1 MAQAGRCSVT
11 FTPGRDTLE
20 EMKAAPP
27 RYKFLLPKSSGTEA
41 RVQQDENAGY
51 IQHTIRENEIVM
63 HIHPGESG
71 MQMPE
76 EPSHATLTI
85 QARDPSTNTTTTRRF
100 HCTYQGC
107 DRTYSTSSNLRT
119 HLKTHRGEYRFQCL
133 ATGCGK
139 AFLTSYSLKI
149 HLRVHAQQKPYT
161 CENDGCRKSFH
172 TLYRLR
178 AHQRLHNGDTFN
190 CRQDGCVRIFTTL
203 SDLRKHV
210 RTHTG
215 EKPFKCEE
223 DGCGKSFTVSHHLRT
238 HKRIHTGER
247 PYLCVEEDC
256 RRAFTTN
263 YSRKTHMLVH
273 KRRSSSSPAPSFTSK
288 RNSQHSSSDATAA
301 TTATTTTT
309 TTTSAI
315 QEALPGQAQ
324 TGGCCKGSTVSGEQE
339 QGKEYQKTEKA
350 KSGQR
355 GGCCGGGRQRPAPQV
370 TTTTSEHKTFAIIPV
385 VGGEKDGPTSLTLQE
400 FLELEALKCNPNMKV
415 PIVKATDNTTVGRLL
430 QDSQTLTALAQAG
443 DSRGLLEK
451 IAAHADICKCNPCH
465 CDPSRGN
472 ECSCNAIADSDSSPC
487 HSPSHGEAQAPEED
501 IPHVP
506 DKGSFQHPEILS
518 SKDDFQEQQP
528 KVEAPSKTCSAPSE
542 PQQTLPLKPEMAA
555 KGPVSGPQ
563 AMASS
568 LPALTLNTNLPVKDC
583 PPALPSSSHPPPQPQ
598 PSHPPHPSEGSLQTP
613 DQQISVAEFLEE
625 TEECGT
631 GEVGGL
637 LPALTSRPSAPSF
650 PSLEDMGSLSSPSM
664 EELIGSPVFGAGV
677 KCESGPLAPGATLDH
692 TFDVDIAASDFS
704 ADFPFSSPN
713 MIEALL
719 TGDLPPLSQPPS
731 SAPSKASLST
741 PTPPPLPQPQ
751 PNLSDAGIKPPSPSC
766 SQWEGAAK
774 SCCSSAASCSQTGG
788 SSAVSTPPSGC
799 CRTGWGNRSP
809 SSLITSL
816 NCDNHQETNN
826 ASCCASKPRLQPPP
840 GSPAP
845 TSLINQLCH
854 TSAESQSQAQ
864 APTPAPVPRP
874 GLDMQCNSVSPHHAI
889 SFPSTQHHHQP
900 HSQAPSLPQ
909 SPEHHHHHHNS
920 QQQQQQP
927 AGIRR
932 EQTNHHHHHHQQEQQ
947 QQQQQQQQQPV
958 CDKHPMPKSP
968 QGIPGASLHQ
978 HHHSE
983 EAPEGFPLEP
993 RGMDSHP
1000 GSSGLDVVL
1009 RKEDNDSCCVVICTN
1024 KLQLL
1029 RSVLAKCECSDHERT
1044 ASVPVD
1050 LQALLNDA
1058 LMEWET
1064 SEGSGTAES
1073 SFDVPTTISDPAS
1086 DQGSLAW
1093 S

>member
-1 MAQAGRCSVT
+1 MVLVVGVCVYVCHE
-11 FTPGRDTLE
+11 GGNLC
-20 EMKAAPP
+20 P
-27 RYKFLLPKSSGTEA
+27 R
-41 RVQQDENAGY
+41 Y

-161 CENDGCRKSFH
+161 CENDGCRKSFT

-190 CRQDGCVRIFTTL
+190 CHQDGCVRIFTTL

-273 KRRSSSSPAPSFTSK
+273 KRRSSSSPAPSFASK
-288 RNSQHSSSDATAA
+288 RNSHHSSGDATAA
-301 TTATTTTT
+301 TTNTTAT
-309 TTTSAI
+309 SSV
-315 QEALPGQAQ
+315 QERPPQ
-324 TGGCCKGSTVSGEQE
+324 TGGCCKGSAVSGEQ
-339 QGKEYQKTEKA
+339 QGKECHKTETA
-350 KSGQR
+350 KSGQQ
-355 GGCCGGGRQRPAPQV
+355 GGCCGGARQRPAHKAPPLPPPPTPQNI
-370 TTTTSEHKTFAIIPV
+370 KPFIIPV
-385 VGGEKDGPTSLTLQE
+385 VGGEKDGATSLTLQE
-400 FLELEALKCNPNMKV
+400 FLELEALKSNPNMKV

-430 QDSQTLTALAQAG
+430 QDSQSLTALAQAG

-451 IAAHADICKCNPCH
+451 IAAHADICKCNPCR

-487 HSPSHGEAQAPEED
+487 HSPSQAPGPAPAPQED
-501 IPHVP
+501 TPHTP
-506 DKGSFQHPEILS
+506 DKGSFQRPETLS
-518 SKDDFQEQQP
+518 SKDDFREPPLGAETSP
-528 KVEAPSKTCSAPSE
+528 KAVSAPIE
-542 PQQTLPLKPEMAA
+542 AQQILPLKPEMAA
-555 KGPVSGPQ
+555 KGPGSSSIPE
-563 AMASS
+563 AMATS
-568 LPALTLNTNLPVKDC
+568 LPALSLNTDLSVKDC
-583 PPALPSSSHPPPQPQ
+583 PPALASSSQPQ
-598 PSHPPHPSEGSLQTP
+598 SSQPPLAGEGSLQTP

-625 TEECGT
+625 TVGGEECSA

-637 LPALTSRPSAPSF
+637 LPALASRPSAPSF

-664 EELIGSPVFGAGV
+664 EELIGSPVFGGGV
-677 KCESGPLAPGATLDH
+677 KCESGPLAPEAALDH

-719 TGDLPPLSQPPS
+719 TGDLPPLSQPAS
-731 SAPSKASLST
+731 STPSKASLST

-751 PNLSDAGIKPPSPSC
+751 PSLSDSAIKPSSPCC
-766 SQWEGAAK
+766 SQWEGTAK
-774 SCCSSAASCSQTGG
+774 SCCSSAAACSQN
-788 SSAVSTPPSGC
+788 SSSPAVATPPSTC
-799 CRTGWGNRSP
+799 CRSAWGSRSP
-809 SSLITSL
+809 SALIASL
-816 NCDNHQETNN
+816 NCDNQHQRNN
-826 ASCCASKPRLQPPP
+826 NISCCASKPTMHHPRPPT
-840 GSPAP
+840 SPAP
-845 TSLINQLCH
+845 PSLITELCPA
-854 TSAESQSQAQ
+854 SAQSQSQAS
-864 APTPAPVPRP
+864 APTPAPAPIPVPAPAPAPVPAPVPAPAP
-874 GLDMQCNSVSPHHAI
+874 GLDMQCNSSSPHHAV
-889 SFPSTQHHHQP
+889 SFPSTQHHHHHQP
-900 HSQAPSLPQ
+900 HSQADSLPQ
-909 SPEHHHHHHNS
+909 SPDHHHHHHNS
-920 QQQQQQP
+920 QQQQQP
-927 AGIRR
+927 PTSITRD
-932 EQTNHHHHHHQQEQQ
+932 QTNHHH
-947 QQQQQQQQQPV
+947 QQQQQQQQQPD
-958 CDKHPMPKSP
+958 CDKHHMAKSG
-968 QGIPGASLHQ
+968 QGLGVPGASLHQ
-978 HHHSE
+978 QHHQHHHHGG
-983 EAPEGFPLEP
+983 EAAEGFAVE
-993 RGMDSHP
+993 GGVVDSHA
-1000 GSSGLDVVL
+1000 GSSGLDLVL
-1009 RKEDNDSCCVVICTN
+1009 RKEDSDSCCVVICTN

-1029 RSVLAKCECSDHERT
+1029 RNVLAKCECLDHERT

-1050 LQALLNDA
+1050 LQTLLNDA

-1073 SFDVPTTISDPAS
+1073 SFDVPTSIPDPAS
-1086 DQGSLAW
+1086 DQGSSLAW